1 MTKTYK
7 LPIGPAHV
15 GLKEPVTAWLEL
27 EGERI
32 VDATVRPGAI
42 HRGIEYMSRDRNPIQ
57 VIYLA
62 ERVCGICSFSHAIAF
77 VKAVE
82 DAAGIDVPVRGQYI
96 RSLVLELE
104 RVHSHILWCSVACYS
119 IGFDS
124 GFHLGMALR
133 EKVMDVL
140 EALTGNRVNYA
151 VTTVGGVR
159 WDVTP
164 AVARAV
170 TDLVAYY
177 RNEFQPFYDA
187 VIDDPVIVARLRNV
201 GVLPPED
208 AVKLCA
214 LGPTS
219 RGSGIRADV
228 RESAPYDAYADIPV
242 KAVVPQDY
250 FGEVHGDVLDRF
262 LVRLMETYQSLDLL
276 EAILANLP
284 AGPVTFEPKP
294 AKLLSLLKNASGV
307 GYGCIEAP
315 RGDTTHVV
323 ELRAGEE
330 NIYWWKLR
338 APTYSSAQ
346 AWRMMFIGDD
356 LGDAPLIINSIDP
369 CISCMERV
377 IVTDRAAGSETV
389 YTKEELLKKCRAKTA
404 ALRASFGQAEGGM
417 R

>member
-15 GLKEPVTAWLEL
+15 GLKEPVTAWLDI

-32 VDATVRPGAI
+32 VDAHIRPGAI
-42 HRGIEYMSRDRNPIQ
+42 HRGIEFMSRDRNPIQ

-82 DAAGIDVPVRGQYI
+82 DAAKIAVPVRGQYI

-124 GFHLGMALR
+124 GFHLGMLLR

-164 AVARAV
+164 KVRRAV
-170 TDLVAYY
+170 EDLIAYY
-177 RNEFQPFYDA
+177 RNEYQAFYDV
-187 VIDDPVIVARLRNV
+187 VIGDPVICARLRHV
-201 GVLPPED
+201 GEPSQAD

-214 LGPTS
+214 LGPTA
-219 RGSGIRADV
+219 RGSGLRTDV

-262 LVRLMETYQSLDLL
+262 LVRLLETYQSLDLL
-276 EAILANLP
+276 EKILEGLP
-284 AGPVTFEPKP
+284 EGPITFEPKP
-294 AKLLSLLKNASGV
+294 AKLLSCLKSASGV

-338 APTYSSAQ
+338 APTYASAQ
-346 AWRMMFIGDD
+346 AWPLMFIGND

-377 IVTDRAAGSETV
+377 IITDRATGKGSQI
-389 YTKEELLKKCRAKTA
+389 TKEQLLKLCREKT
-404 ALRASFGQAEGGM
+404 RRM
-417 R
+417 RTQC

>member
-15 GLKEPVTAWLEL
+15 GLKEPVTAWLDI

-32 VDATVRPGAI
+32 VDAHIRPGAI
-42 HRGIEYMSRDRNPIQ
+42 HRGIEFMSRDRNPIQ

-82 DAAGIDVPVRGQYI
+82 DAAKIAVPVRGQYI

-124 GFHLGMALR
+124 GFHLGMLLR

-164 AVARAV
+164 KVRRAV
-170 TDLVAYY
+170 EDLIAYY
-177 RNEFQPFYDA
+177 RNEYQAFYDV
-187 VIDDPVIVARLRNV
+187 VIGDPVICARLRHV
-201 GVLPPED
+201 GELSQAD

-214 LGPTS
+214 LGPTA
-219 RGSGIRADV
+219 RGSGLRTDV

-242 KAVVPQDY
+242 KAVVPQYY

-262 LVRLMETYQSLDLL
+262 LVRLLETYQSLDLL
-276 EAILANLP
+276 EKILEGLP
-284 AGPVTFEPKP
+284 EGPITFEPKP
-294 AKLLSLLKNASGV
+294 AKLLSCLKSASGV

-338 APTYSSAQ
+338 APTYASAQ
-346 AWRMMFIGDD
+346 AWPLMFIGND

-377 IVTDRAAGSETV
+377 IITDRATGKGSQI
-389 YTKEELLKKCRAKTA
+389 TKEQLLKLCREKT
-404 ALRASFGQAEGGM
+404 RRM
-417 R
+417 RTQC

>member
-15 GLKEPVTAWLEL
+15 GLKEPVTAWLDI

-32 VDATVRPGAI
+32 VDAHIRPGAI
-42 HRGIEYMSRDRNPIQ
+42 HRGIEFMSRDRNPIQ

-82 DAAGIDVPVRGQYI
+82 DAAKIAVPVRGQYI

-124 GFHLGMALR
+124 GFHLGMLLR

-164 AVARAV
+164 KVRRAV
-170 TDLVAYY
+170 EDLIAYY
-177 RNEFQPFYDA
+177 RNEYQAFYDV
-187 VIDDPVIVARLRNV
+187 VIGDPVICARLRHV
-201 GVLPPED
+201 GELSQAD

-214 LGPTS
+214 LGPTA
-219 RGSGIRADV
+219 RGSGLRTDV

-262 LVRLMETYQSLDLL
+262 LVRLLETYHSLDLL
-276 EAILANLP
+276 EKILEGLP
-284 AGPVTFEPKP
+284 EGPITFEPKP
-294 AKLLSLLKNASGV
+294 AKLLSCLKSASGV

-338 APTYSSAQ
+338 APTYASAQ
-346 AWRMMFIGDD
+346 AWPLMFIGND

-377 IVTDRAAGSETV
+377 IITDRATGKGSQI
-389 YTKEELLKKCRAKTA
+389 TKEQLLKLCREKT
-404 ALRASFGQAEGGM
+404 RRM
-417 R
+417 RTQC